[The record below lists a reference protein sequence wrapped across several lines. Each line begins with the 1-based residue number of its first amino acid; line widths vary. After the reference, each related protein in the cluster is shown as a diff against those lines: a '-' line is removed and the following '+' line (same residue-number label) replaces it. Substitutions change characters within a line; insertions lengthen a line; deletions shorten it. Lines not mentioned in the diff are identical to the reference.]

1 MAGILEV
8 VRNRGDELLVERV
21 QVGVGGIQQ
30 LVLEEFDVVRAEA
43 EFSKLEAQELE
54 DAAQS
59 RSRAGGH
66 DLEAVPREQ
75 AGMERVADAVILH
88 QQRRSEERRVGKEGR
103 AR

>member
-54 DAAQS
+54 DAAQI

-66 DLEAVPREQ
+66 DLEAVPGEQ
-75 AGMERVADAVILH
+75 AGMERVADAVIL
-88 QQRRSEERRVGKEGR
+88 RPEERRRGKEGR
-103 AR
+103 S